1 MPPGPV
7 RWSVLQSVR
16 SLVAHHRLRTA
27 MVTTKTAARRTPT
40 RIPTTVEN
48 ATYRAAQTMFLRPHA
63 PAANAVAGAKAG
75 GQIVTTTNGRMVAR
89 PISARMS
96 LTVEDAPDRAAQTM
110 FLRPHVPAA
119 NALARAKAGGEIATT
134 TNCTTAARPISTM
147 TPTTAALV
155 KNLV

>member
-1 MPPGPV
+1 
-7 RWSVLQSVR
+7 
-16 SLVAHHRLRTA
+16 
-27 MVTTKTAARRTPT
+27 
-40 RIPTTVEN
+40 VED

-119 NALARAKAGGEIATT
+119 NALAGAKAGGKIATT
-134 TNCTTAARPISTM
+134 TNSRMVAKPTPARI
-147 TPTTAALV
+147 PTTAEGAAIHAQPV
-155 KNLV
+155 STARERSAGASPA